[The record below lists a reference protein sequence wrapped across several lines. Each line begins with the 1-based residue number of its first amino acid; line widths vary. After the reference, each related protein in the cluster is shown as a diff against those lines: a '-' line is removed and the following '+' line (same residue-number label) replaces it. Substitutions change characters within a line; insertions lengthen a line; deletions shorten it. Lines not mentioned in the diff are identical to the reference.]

1 MQETIKLQDLIH
13 FAEIN
18 NMMNWSV
25 NDVINEYLTTRDLAS
40 DYEKYYEDDRI
51 NLLTYEQE
59 IKFNLLGHKYY

>member
-13 FAEIN
+13 FAEAN
-18 NMMNWSV
+18 NMMYWSF

>member
-18 NMMNWSV
+18 NMMNWSF

-59 IKFNLLGHKYY
+59 IKFSLLGHKYY